1 MPKVTLYNTAG
12 AAAGEIELNDSVFG
26 VEYNEAVIHQAVVR
40 QMANERLGTHATKT
54 RGLVRGG
61 GRKPWKQ
68 KGTGRAR
75 VGSIRSP
82 LWVGGGTVF
91 GPTPRS
97 HAKDMTRK
105 ARQLAVKSALS
116 EKLRAN
122 ELIVVD
128 AINFDTPKTKEV
140 VKFLAAF
147 NVDGKALIVD
157 GGTASENTVLS
168 ARNIPGVKAY
178 APSGLNIYD
187 IVHYTKLFLTQDAV
201 NIHSAYRLL
210 LQRSKSARRW
220 NRFSR

>member
-1 MPKVTLYNTAG
+1 MPKVKLYNIAG
-12 AAAGEIELNDSVFG
+12 QETGEIELNDSVFG
-26 VEYNEAVIHQAVVR
+26 VDYNEAVIHQAVVR

-61 GRKPWKQ
+61 GKKPWKQ
-68 KGTGRAR
+68 KDTGRAR

-97 HAKDMTRK
+97 HAKDMPRK

-122 ELIVVD
+122 ELIVID
-128 AINFDTPKTKEV
+128 AIDFEAPKTKNV
-140 VKFLAAF
+140 VKMLA
-147 NVDGKALIVD
+147 DLHSEGKALIVD
-157 GGTASENTVLS
+157 GARNTVLS

-187 IVHYTKLFLTQDAV
+187 IVNTDKLFLTQEAV
-201 NIHSAYRLL
+201 KKIEEVLA
-210 LQRSKSARRW
+210 
-220 NRFSR
+220 

>member
-1 MPKVTLYNTAG
+1 MPKVTLYNIAG
-12 AAAGEIELNDSVFG
+12 QAAGEIELNDGVFG

-61 GRKPWKQ
+61 GKKPWKQ

-91 GPTPRS
+91 GPLPRS
-97 HAKDMTRK
+97 HAKDMPRK

-116 EKLRAN
+116 EKLRAG
-122 ELIVVD
+122 EIIVVD
-128 AINFDTPKTKEV
+128 AIQFEAPKTKDD
-140 VKFLAAF
+140 VKMLAAF
-147 NVDGKALIVD
+147 DVAGKALIVD
-157 GGTASENTVLS
+157 GGEKSANTVLS

-187 IVHYTKLFLTQDAV
+187 LVHYTKLFLTKDAV
-201 NIHSAYRLL
+201 EKIEEVLA
-210 LQRSKSARRW
+210 
-220 NRFSR
+220 

>member
-1 MPKVTLYNTAG
+1 MPKVTLYNIAG
-12 AAAGEIELNDSVFG
+12 QAAGEIELNDGVFG

-61 GRKPWKQ
+61 GKKPWKQ

-91 GPTPRS
+91 GPLPRS
-97 HAKDMTRK
+97 HAKDMPRK

-116 EKLRAN
+116 EKLRAG
-122 ELIVVD
+122 EIIVVD
-128 AINFDTPKTKEV
+128 AIQFEAPKTKDV
-140 VKFLAAF
+140 VKMLAAF
-147 NVDGKALIVD
+147 DVAGKALIVD
-157 GGTASENTVLS
+157 GGEKSANTVLS

-178 APSGLNIYD
+178 APSGLNIHD
-187 IVHYTKLFLTQDAV
+187 LVHYTKLFLTKDAV
-201 NIHSAYRLL
+201 EKIEEVLA
-210 LQRSKSARRW
+210 
-220 NRFSR
+220 

>member
-1 MPKVTLYNTAG
+1 MPKAKLYNIAG
-12 AAAGEIELNDSVFG
+12 QETGEIELNDSVFG
-26 VEYNEAVIHQAVVR
+26 VDYNEAVIHQAVVR

-61 GRKPWKQ
+61 GKKPWKQ

-97 HAKDMTRK
+97 HAKDMPRK

-122 ELIVVD
+122 ELIVID
-128 AINFDTPKTKEV
+128 AIDFEAPKTKNV
-140 VKFLAAF
+140 VKMLA
-147 NVDGKALIVD
+147 DLHSEGKALIVD
-157 GGTASENTVLS
+157 GARNTVLS

-187 IVHYTKLFLTQDAV
+187 IVNTDKLFLTQEAV
-201 NIHSAYRLL
+201 KKIEEVLA
-210 LQRSKSARRW
+210 
-220 NRFSR
+220 

>member
-1 MPKVTLYNTAG
+1 MPKVKLYNIAG
-12 AAAGEIELNDSVFG
+12 QETGEIELNVSVFG
-26 VEYNEAVIHQAVVR
+26 VDYNEAVIHQAVVR

-61 GRKPWKQ
+61 GKKPWKQ

-97 HAKDMTRK
+97 HAKDMPRK

-122 ELIVVD
+122 ELIVID
-128 AINFDTPKTKEV
+128 AIDFEAPKTKNV
-140 VKFLAAF
+140 VKMLA
-147 NVDGKALIVD
+147 DLHSEGKALIVD
-157 GGTASENTVLS
+157 GARNTVLS

-187 IVHYTKLFLTQDAV
+187 IVNTDKLFLTQEAV
-201 NIHSAYRLL
+201 KKIEEVLA
-210 LQRSKSARRW
+210 
-220 NRFSR
+220 

>member
-1 MPKVTLYNTAG
+1 MPKVKLYNVAG
-12 AAAGEIELNDSVFG
+12 EAAGEIELNDSVFG
-26 VEYNEAVIHQAVVR
+26 VDYNEAVIHQAVVR

-61 GRKPWKQ
+61 GKKPWKQ

-97 HAKDMTRK
+97 HAKDMPRK

-122 ELIVVD
+122 ELIVID
-128 AINFDTPKTKEV
+128 AIDFEAPKTKNV
-140 VKFLAAF
+140 VKMLA
-147 NVDGKALIVD
+147 DLHSEGKALIVD
-157 GGTASENTVLS
+157 GARNTVLS

-187 IVHYTKLFLTQDAV
+187 IVNTDKLFLTQEAV
-201 NIHSAYRLL
+201 KKIEEVLA
-210 LQRSKSARRW
+210 
-220 NRFSR
+220 

>member
-1 MPKVTLYNTAG
+1 MPKVKLYNIAG
-12 AAAGEIELNDSVFG
+12 QETGEIELNDSVFG
-26 VEYNEAVIHQAVVR
+26 VDYNEAVIHQAVVR

-61 GRKPWKQ
+61 GKKPWKQ

-97 HAKDMTRK
+97 HAKDMPRK
-105 ARQLAVKSALS
+105 ARQLAVQSALS

-122 ELIVVD
+122 ELIVID
-128 AINFDTPKTKEV
+128 AIDFEAPKTKNV
-140 VKFLAAF
+140 VKMLA
-147 NVDGKALIVD
+147 DLHSEGKALIVD
-157 GGTASENTVLS
+157 GARNTVLS

-187 IVHYTKLFLTQDAV
+187 IVNTDKLFLTQEAV
-201 NIHSAYRLL
+201 KKIEEVLA
-210 LQRSKSARRW
+210 
-220 NRFSR
+220 

>member
-1 MPKVTLYNTAG
+1 MPKVTLYNIAG
-12 AAAGEIELNDSVFG
+12 QAAGEIELNDGVFG

-61 GRKPWKQ
+61 GKKPWRQ
-68 KGTGRAR
+68 KGTDRAR

-91 GPTPRS
+91 GPLPRS
-97 HAKDMTRK
+97 HAKDMPRK

-116 EKLRAN
+116 EKLRAG
-122 ELIVVD
+122 EIIVVD
-128 AINFDTPKTKEV
+128 AIQFEAPKTKDV
-140 VKFLAAF
+140 VKMLAAF
-147 NVDGKALIVD
+147 DVAGKALIVD
-157 GGTASENTVLS
+157 GGEKSANTVLS

-187 IVHYTKLFLTQDAV
+187 IVHYTKLFLTKDAV
-201 NIHSAYRLL
+201 EKIEEVLA
-210 LQRSKSARRW
+210 
-220 NRFSR
+220 

>member
-128 AINFDTPKTKEV
+128 AINFDAPKTKEV

-157 GGTASENTVLS
+157 GGTASENTALS

-178 APSGLNIYD
+178 ALSGLNIYD

-201 NIHSAYRLL
+201 KKIEEVLA
-210 LQRSKSARRW
+210 
-220 NRFSR
+220 

>member
-1 MPKVTLYNTAG
+1 MPKVTLYNIAG
-12 AAAGEIELNDSVFG
+12 QAAGEIELNDGVFG

-61 GRKPWKQ
+61 GKKPWKQ

-91 GPTPRS
+91 GPLPRS
-97 HAKDMTRK
+97 HAKDMPRK

-116 EKLRAN
+116 EKLCAG
-122 ELIVVD
+122 EIIVVD
-128 AINFDTPKTKEV
+128 AIQFEAPKTKDV
-140 VKFLAAF
+140 VKMLAAF
-147 NVDGKALIVD
+147 DVAGKALIVD
-157 GGTASENTVLS
+157 GGEKSANTVLS

-187 IVHYTKLFLTQDAV
+187 LVHYTKLFLTKDAV
-201 NIHSAYRLL
+201 EKIEEVLA
-210 LQRSKSARRW
+210 
-220 NRFSR
+220 

>member
-128 AINFDTPKTKEV
+128 AINFDAPKTKEV

-157 GGTASENTVLS
+157 GGTASENTVLG

-201 NIHSAYRLL
+201 KKIEEVLA
-210 LQRSKSARRW
+210 
-220 NRFSR
+220 

>member
-1 MPKVTLYNTAG
+1 MPKVKLYNIAG
-12 AAAGEIELNDSVFG
+12 QETGEIELNDSVFG
-26 VEYNEAVIHQAVVR
+26 VDYNEAVIHQAVVR
-40 QMANERLGTHATKT
+40 QMANEHLGTHATKT

-61 GRKPWKQ
+61 GKKPWKQ

-97 HAKDMTRK
+97 HAKDMPRK

-122 ELIVVD
+122 ELIVID
-128 AINFDTPKTKEV
+128 AIDFEAPKTKNV
-140 VKFLAAF
+140 VKMLA
-147 NVDGKALIVD
+147 DLHSEGKALIVD
-157 GGTASENTVLS
+157 GARNTVLS

-187 IVHYTKLFLTQDAV
+187 IVNTDKLFLTQEAV
-201 NIHSAYRLL
+201 KKIEEVLA
-210 LQRSKSARRW
+210 
-220 NRFSR
+220 

>member
-1 MPKVTLYNTAG
+1 MPKVKLYNIAG
-12 AAAGEIELNDSVFG
+12 QETGEIELNDSVFG
-26 VEYNEAVIHQAVVR
+26 VDYNEAVIHQAVVR

-61 GRKPWKQ
+61 GKKPWKQ

-82 LWVGGGTVF
+82 LWLGGGTVF

-97 HAKDMTRK
+97 HAKDMPRK

-122 ELIVVD
+122 ELIVID
-128 AINFDTPKTKEV
+128 AIDFEAPKTKNV
-140 VKFLAAF
+140 VKMLA
-147 NVDGKALIVD
+147 DLHSEGKALIVD
-157 GGTASENTVLS
+157 GARNTVLS

-187 IVHYTKLFLTQDAV
+187 IVNTDKLFLTQEAV
-201 NIHSAYRLL
+201 KKIEEVLA
-210 LQRSKSARRW
+210 
-220 NRFSR
+220 

>member
-1 MPKVTLYNTAG
+1 MPKVKLYNIAG
-12 AAAGEIELNDSVFG
+12 QETGEIELNDSVFG
-26 VEYNEAVIHQAVVR
+26 VDYNEAVIHQAVVR

-61 GRKPWKQ
+61 GKKPWKQ

-91 GPTPRS
+91 GPTRRS
-97 HAKDMTRK
+97 HAKDMPRK

-122 ELIVVD
+122 ELIVID
-128 AINFDTPKTKEV
+128 AIDFEAPKTKNV
-140 VKFLAAF
+140 VKMLA
-147 NVDGKALIVD
+147 DLHSEGKALIVD
-157 GGTASENTVLS
+157 GARNTVLS

-187 IVHYTKLFLTQDAV
+187 IVNTDKLFLTQEAV
-201 NIHSAYRLL
+201 KKIEEVLA
-210 LQRSKSARRW
+210 
-220 NRFSR
+220 

>member
-1 MPKVTLYNTAG
+1 MPKVKLYNVAG
-12 AAAGEIELNDSVFG
+12 EAAGEVELKDSVFG
-26 VEYNEAVIHQAVVR
+26 VDYNEAVIHQAVVR

-128 AINFDTPKTKEV
+128 AINFDAPKTKEA

-201 NIHSAYRLL
+201 KKIEEVLA
-210 LQRSKSARRW
+210 
-220 NRFSR
+220 

>member
-1 MPKVTLYNTAG
+1 MPKVTLYNIAG
-12 AAAGEIELNDSVFG
+12 QAAGEIELNDGVFG

-61 GRKPWKQ
+61 GKKPWKQ

-91 GPTPRS
+91 GPLPRS
-97 HAKDMTRK
+97 HAKDMPRK

-116 EKLRAN
+116 EKLRAG
-122 ELIVVD
+122 EIIVVD
-128 AINFDTPKTKEV
+128 AIQLEAPKTKDV
-140 VKFLAAF
+140 VKMLATFDVA
-147 NVDGKALIVD
+147 GKALIVD
-157 GGTASENTVLS
+157 GGEKSANTVLS

-187 IVHYTKLFLTQDAV
+187 LVHYTKLFLTKDAV
-201 NIHSAYRLL
+201 EKIEEVLA
-210 LQRSKSARRW
+210 
-220 NRFSR
+220 